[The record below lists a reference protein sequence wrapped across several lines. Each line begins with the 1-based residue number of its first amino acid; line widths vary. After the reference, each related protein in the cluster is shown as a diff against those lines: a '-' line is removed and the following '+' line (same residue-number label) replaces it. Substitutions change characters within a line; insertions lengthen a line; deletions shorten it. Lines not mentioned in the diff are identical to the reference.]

1 MSYRTFKRALGET
14 GLERKCRWIFGV
26 SLLVLIMGSFWWYGR
41 ETNKQI
47 FKRNRFIG
55 EALVTATLVEAHF
68 NKQESIEAM
77 QVVDETTARYIRGDL
92 YRWAVLHPDN
102 PDGLS
107 EPTDEYEWELM
118 SKWQRLGKQL
128 SKDTEIEAL
137 EEWDDRILPVETP
150 PGADSEEGSAPQ
162 QQYRYYE
169 PVYASNHCIGCHS
182 TVTPVVWPDLQI
194 GDLLAVVRVD
204 MDAEEIVAGQTRLHT
219 IMLSTAIVTA
229 FASMV
234 AMWVIV
240 RYIIV
245 KPLRHLRD
253 VSNAVRRG
261 DVEQRA
267 VIHTGDEFEELGA
280 AFNRM
285 LRQLLRHQDEL
296 KGVNSELDGKIDEL
310 AQANMRLFEM
320 NKVKGDFLATVSH
333 ELRTPLNSI
342 IGFSDLLVG
351 VDALDDKQR
360 RFASNIQ
367 NSGKQLLRMINDI
380 LDLAKMES
388 GRMDV
393 GAEEFEIGTL
403 VSSQTDLA
411 RPLSEKKNIDLDY
424 EIDPGLPP
432 LRQDRGK
439 IEQVLNNLL
448 SNAIKFTPD
457 GGRVHVT
464 ASRDASGDLRLAVE
478 DTGVGIGEAD
488 RARVFEKFR
497 QGASVLPSG
506 TAMTRE
512 FSGTGLGLSIVREIC
527 RLLGGDITLESELGK
542 GSTFTV
548 VLPWQLTELPG
559 TAASLVDDLRGLT
572 AAGASH

>member
-41 ETNKQI
+41 ETDKLVFQ
-47 FKRNRFIG
+47 RNRFIG
-55 EALVTATLVEAHF
+55 ESLVNTALMEAHF
-68 NKQESIEAM
+68 TQHDPNTALQT
-77 QVVDETTARYIRGDL
+77 VDEKTAEYIRGDL
-92 YRWAVLHPDN
+92 NRWAVLHPDN
-102 PDGLS
+102 PKGLS
-107 EPTDEYEWELM
+107 EPTDEYEWDLM
-118 SKWQRLGKQL
+118 SKWQRLGKEL
-128 SKDTEIEAL
+128 AEDKDIEAL
-137 EEWDDRILPVETP
+137 AEWDDRIVALDAPLGVEPGQANTP
-150 PGADSEEGSAPQ
+150 RQ
-162 QQYRYYE
+162 TYRYYE
-169 PVYASNHCIGCHS
+169 PVYASNHCIVCHS
-182 TVTPVVWPDLQI
+182 SITKVNWPDLQI

-204 MDAEEIVAGQTRLHT
+204 MDAEEFVAGQTKNRT
-219 IMLSTAIVTA
+219 IMLSTAIVAA

-234 AMWVIV
+234 AMWVII

-285 LRQLLRHQDEL
+285 LRQLLRQQDEL

-342 IGFSDLLVG
+342 IGFSDLLAG
-351 VDALDDKQR
+351 VDSLDDKQR
-360 RFASNIQ
+360 RFATNIQ

-393 GAEEFEIGTL
+393 GAEEFEIDAL
-403 VSSQTDLA
+403 ISAQCDFA

-424 EIDPGLPP
+424 EIEPGLPP

-464 ASRDASGDLRLAVE
+464 ASRDPSGDLRLSVE

-527 RLLGGDITLESELGK
+527 RLLGGDIALESELGK

-548 VLPWQLTELPG
+548 ILPWQLTELPG

-572 AAGASH
+572 AAGVPH